1 MKKNWLQVWCYM
13 ILAAPPPPSVLK
25 FSYFSS
31 TSNTVVSMEFFHRV
45 KHAWQLHSCSSDLI
59 SASAKL
65 SELSQS
71 EDAEQEN
78 IMREKEWN
86 AVWVHTS
93 DNNQSLKLH
102 LRFSTMKDKA
112 VWSYMFCSDLQ
123 LSGTRTQTGSFISGI
138 RFITSIHSLSILK
151 FIKFGCFCV

>member
-1 MKKNWLQVWCYM
+1 MMLHDTCST
-13 ILAAPPPPSVLK
+13 PSTPPSVLK

-71 EDAEQEN
+71 EEWDTEQEN
-78 IMREKEWN
+78 IMRERE
-86 AVWVHTS
+86 
-93 DNNQSLKLH
+93 
-102 LRFSTMKDKA
+102 
-112 VWSYMFCSDLQ
+112 
-123 LSGTRTQTGSFISGI
+123 
-138 RFITSIHSLSILK
+138 
-151 FIKFGCFCV
+151 

>member
-1 MKKNWLQVWCYM
+1 M
-13 ILAAPPPPSVLK
+13 ILAAPPPSVLK

-78 IMREKEWN
+78 IMREKNEMLCGCTP
-86 AVWVHTS
+86 VTTI
-93 DNNQSLKLH
+93 SL
-102 LRFSTMKDKA
+102 
-112 VWSYMFCSDLQ
+112 
-123 LSGTRTQTGSFISGI
+123 
-138 RFITSIHSLSILK
+138 
-151 FIKFGCFCV
+151 

>member
-1 MKKNWLQVWCYM
+1 MMLHDTCSST
-13 ILAAPPPPSVLK
+13 PPPLQFLNFLISVPRQTELCRW
-25 FSYFSS
+25 S
-31 TSNTVVSMEFFHRV
+31 FFHRV